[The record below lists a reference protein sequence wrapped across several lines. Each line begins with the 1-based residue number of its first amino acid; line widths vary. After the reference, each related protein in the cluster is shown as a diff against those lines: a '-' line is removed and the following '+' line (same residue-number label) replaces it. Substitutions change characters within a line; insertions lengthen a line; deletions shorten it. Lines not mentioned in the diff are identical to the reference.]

1 MKGRQLVASQLCRIE
16 RRFAMKLAVNYMA
29 GRGRV
34 TTRDE
39 SREISPRLAPA
50 ALSEWLDGFEVGL
63 GEIERRIYDRARS
76 GLHGARTASDVF
88 DEVFGS
94 TVETERA
101 PIGTG
106 C

>member
-1 MKGRQLVASQLCRIE
+1 
-16 RRFAMKLAVNYMA
+16 MKLAVNYAM

-34 TTRDE
+34 TTLDE
-39 SREISPRLAPA
+39 SREISPRLAPS
-50 ALSEWLDGFEVGL
+50 ALAEWLDGFEVGL
-63 GEIERRIYDRARS
+63 GEIERRIHERARS
-76 GLHGARTASDVF
+76 GLHGARTASEVF

-101 PIGTG
+101 PMGTG